1 MHLRCGRREDL
12 PYVADI
18 ASAAFWDD
26 EIVEFLAPYRNAF
39 PLSHR
44 ASYLYRI
51 KRHFYAGESLVV
63 AVTDSQDPHWTGKEV
78 IIGFAVWSDTQDNIL
93 AQAKP
98 CTMLGKGM
106 KRTATVELSN

>member
-26 EIVEFLAPYRNAF
+26 EIVNFLAPYRHSF

-44 ASYLYRI
+44 AGYLHRI
-51 KRHFYAGESLVV
+51 KRQFYAGESLVV
-63 AVTDSQDPHWTGKEV
+63 AVTDSHDTQWTGKEV
-78 IIGFAVWSDTQDNIL
+78 ITGFAVWSDTQDNSL
-93 AQAKP
+93 ARARPQPLFGNGA
-98 CTMLGKGM
+98 TDLGPGY
-106 KRTATVELSN
+106 